1 MATAALIVAALAL
14 VVAYLAVRRAAALNQ
29 RLGSVDSSLIS
40 LRAEMTEVRSR
51 LEAQLLE
58 LRLDLRRQAGDLKF
72 EPAMTIA
79 EALQVHPR
87 VAEVLAEFQLGG
99 CSNCA
104 VSDVDTIQGACQTYG
119 IDQNALMRAL
129 NALLGPKD
137 GRSGQPEAAGGS
149 TPKANM

>member
-14 VVAYLAVRRAAALNQ
+14 IVAYLAVRRAAALDQ
-29 RLGSVDSSLIS
+29 RLGSVDSSLIG
-40 LRAEMTEVRSR
+40 LRAEMTDVKDK
-51 LEAQLLE
+51 LEAQILD
-58 LRLDLRRQAGDLKF
+58 LRFDLRRQAGDLRF

-87 VAEVLAEFQLGG
+87 VAEVLAEFRLGG

-129 NALLGPKD
+129 NALLGPGD
-137 GRSGQPEAAGGS
+137 GRSGRPETPRAP
-149 TPKANM
+149 TPKTDM

>member
-1 MATAALIVAALAL
+1 MATATLIVAALAL
-14 VVAYLAVRRAAALNQ
+14 IVAYLAVRRAAALDQ
-29 RLGSVDSSLIS
+29 RLGSVDSSLIE
-40 LRAEMTEVRSR
+40 LRAEMTEAKDT
-51 LEAQLLE
+51 LGAQLRD

-87 VAEVLAEFQLGG
+87 VAEVLAEFRLVS

-119 IDQNALMRAL
+119 IDKNALMRAL
-129 NALLGPKD
+129 NALLGPD
-137 GRSGQPEAAGGS
+137 NGRSGQPETPRAP
-149 TPKANM
+149 TPKTDM